1 MSRVCIQIAW
11 DDVPHLTPEMTRD
24 MLAAMPPHQRDARS
38 KGVPALGSGA
48 IYQVMED
55 DVVCEPFELPA
66 YFRRCYGLDV
76 GGNPDC
82 PADSW
87 ALVDADGK
95 LFGVLGL
102 RIYSRCLTGYH
113 CCQYEKCNR

>member
-76 GGNPDC
+76 G
-82 PADSW
+82 W
-87 ALVDADGK
+87 
-95 LFGVLGL
+95 
-102 RIYSRCLTGYH
+102 
-113 CCQYEKCNR
+113 NRTA